1 LPDAAEL
8 DPHEDLLGRN
18 SRFASRD
25 RDSLPAFP
33 RLRTLILTC
42 ADHRVDP
49 AHVLGL
55 ELGDAVVLRNAGG
68 RVVPAM
74 MPMLEL
80 LTAAGVVDA
89 EAEGGYELVLMQ
101 HTGCGLA
108 RLGPEHAELA
118 AEYFGVGAGDVDLDA
133 LRDPRAAVRV
143 DVEELARNPRIPGS
157 LSVTGL
163 VYDIDSGQVE
173 LVERRSPLR
182 PDA

>member
-1 LPDAAEL
+1 L
-8 DPHEDLLGRN
+8 DPHEDLVSRN
-18 SRFASRD
+18 ARFASRD
-25 RDSLPAFP
+25 RDALPAFP

-42 ADHRVDP
+42 ADHRIDP
-49 AHVLGL
+49 AHTLDL

-74 MPMLEL
+74 LPMLEL

-101 HTGCGLA
+101 HTECGMA
-108 RLGPEHAELA
+108 RLGEEQRELA
-118 AEYFGVGAGDVDLDA
+118 ADYLGVPPGELDLEA
-133 LRDPRAAVRV
+133 LRDPRDQVRV
-143 DVEELARNPRIPGS
+143 DIDRLASDPAVPGS

-163 VYDIDSGQVE
+163 VYEMSSGRVE